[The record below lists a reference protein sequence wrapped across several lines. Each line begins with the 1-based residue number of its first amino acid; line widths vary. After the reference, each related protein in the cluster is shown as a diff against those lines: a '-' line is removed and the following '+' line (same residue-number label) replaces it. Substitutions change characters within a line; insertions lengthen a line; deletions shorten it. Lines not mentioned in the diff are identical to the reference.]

1 MKQTR
6 MYVQERKKKLF
17 VQRKMCLK
25 TQNEKAT
32 LSVPLRVFGQEFREG
47 PLQKC
52 FVIYYSANLTV
63 NLQLSDIPSRPS
75 KSYVM

>member
-6 MYVQERKKKLF
+6 MYVQERKTKLF

-32 LSVPLRVFGQEFREG
+32 LSVPLRVFGREFREG
-47 PLQKC
+47 PLHKC
-52 FVIYYSANLTV
+52 FVIYSANLTV
-63 NLQLSDIPSRPS
+63 SLQLSDIPSRPS
-75 KSYVM
+75 KSYVT